1 MIRKKWNEREDQQND
16 EQLWCKSQGKE
27 HEKGKWDDGKLEGWI
42 VPNKRT
48 KISLGVKIASKQ
60 QEYEL
65 KISQVILEFS

>member
-1 MIRKKWNEREDQQND
+1 MIRKKWNQREDQQND

-48 KISLGVKIASKQ
+48 KR
-60 QEYEL
+60 
-65 KISQVILEFS
+65 